1 MFLIFGFTNGQSSIG
16 TRRCRFF
23 TCCSTGDT
31 MAYVTCTY
39 QQFTL
44 FFLPLFRFNKRYL
57 VTCPGCGTVY
67 EIPKEEG
74 QRLERNYAAE
84 INPNL
89 MYAVHRSNKKIC
101 PNCKC
106 AVDQNSRYCP
116 NCGTSLL

>member
-1 MFLIFGFTNGQSSIG
+1 MFLIFGFTNGQNSIG

-44 FFLPLFRFNKRYL
+44 FFIPLFRFNKRYL
-57 VTCPGCGTVY
+57 VTCPGCGMVY

-74 QRLERNYAAE
+74 QRLERDYAAE